1 MDPLFPPKNQKPVRS
16 AKEHIEAVKQKVK
29 KLKEA
34 EAIKEV
40 FFREWLSK
48 TVVVK
53 KKNDK

>member
-1 MDPLFPPKNQKPVRS
+1 MDPLFPPKNQKPVRL

-40 FFREWLSK
+40 FFPEWLSN

>member
-16 AKEHIEAVKQKVK
+16 AKEHVKAVKQEVK

-34 EAIKEV
+34 ETIKEV
-40 FFREWLSK
+40 FFPEWLSN

>member
-16 AKEHIEAVKQKVK
+16 AKEHVKAVKQEVK
-29 KLKEA
+29 KLKEV
-34 EAIKEV
+34 ETIKEV
-40 FFREWLSK
+40 FFPEWLSN